1 MDDVEDLVLEIAWRD
16 YDILIND
23 KTVLE
28 NKANIVLVIDG
39 VLLGL
44 ILTSIE
50 HINTQFGIFAF
61 IVLILSSL
69 FCLIALFL
77 RDYKVMDAMG
87 TWADFETDQITD
99 FPQQAKRNIF
109 ATVEHMVKFNRI
121 NYDKVAFWVKGALI
135 FTFISI
141 IIIAISILLN
151 QKWFME
157 YLQIVL

>member
-1 MDDVEDLVLEIAWRD
+1 MDDVEDLVLNIAWRD

-28 NKANIVLVIDG
+28 NKANIILVIDG

-50 HINTQFGIFAF
+50 HINAQFGIFAF

-77 RDYKVMDAMG
+77 RDYKVMSAME
-87 TWADFETDQITD
+87 TWADFETDKITD
-99 FPQQAKRNIF
+99 FSQQAKRNIF
-109 ATVEHMVKFNRI
+109 ATVDDMVK
-121 NYDKVAFWVKGALI
+121 
-135 FTFISI
+135 
-141 IIIAISILLN
+141 
-151 QKWFME
+151 
-157 YLQIVL
+157 